1 MAYEVRI
8 SDCSSDVCSSDLQ
21 NHASYR
27 IENTCK
33 PSLGLASPTSF
44 KPGQLE
50 QRELA
55 FNLDLTYPIAI
66 GTSDPLTL
74 AGGLEYRRETYEI
87 TAGDI
92 ASWQVGP
99 FASVIDPDTG
109 NRVGLPVG
117 SNGFPGF
124 SPIQAGEFARSNWA
138 AYTSLE
144 GNLTDALQFGLAG
157 RYENYSDFGS
167 KFTWKINGRY
177 DFSDVFAVRGSVN
190 TGFRA
195 PTPGQSNASQ
205 VQTNIDSITG
215 ATMTAGIIEIG
226 RAKCWERVC

>member
-1 MAYEVRI
+1 MLLFFFFFFKQKTAYEMRI
-8 SDCSSDVCSSDLQ
+8 SDWSSDVCSSDL
-21 NHASYR
+21 
-27 IENTCK
+27 
-33 PSLGLASPTSF
+33 
-44 KPGQLE
+44 
-50 QRELA
+50 
-55 FNLDLTYPIAI
+55 
-66 GTSDPLTL
+66 
-74 AGGLEYRRETYEI
+74 

-177 DFSDVFAVRGSVN
+177 RSEEHTSELQSLMRISYAV
-190 TGFRA
+190 
-195 PTPGQSNASQ
+195 
-205 VQTNIDSITG
+205 
-215 ATMTAGIIEIG
+215 
-226 RAKCWERVC
+226 

>member
-1 MAYEVRI
+1 MTLHVRQH
-8 SDCSSDVCSSDLQ
+8 SFPTRRPSGLKSV
-21 NHASYR
+21 N
-27 IENTCK
+27 
-33 PSLGLASPTSF
+33 PSLGLESPTSF

-117 SNGFPGF
+117 SNGFPDRK
-124 SPIQAGEFARSNWA
+124 STRLNS
-138 AYTSLE
+138 SH
-144 GNLTDALQFGLAG
+144 
-157 RYENYSDFGS
+157 
-167 KFTWKINGRY
+167 
-177 DFSDVFAVRGSVN
+177 
-190 TGFRA
+190 
-195 PTPGQSNASQ
+195 
-205 VQTNIDSITG
+205 
-215 ATMTAGIIEIG
+215 
-226 RAKCWERVC
+226 